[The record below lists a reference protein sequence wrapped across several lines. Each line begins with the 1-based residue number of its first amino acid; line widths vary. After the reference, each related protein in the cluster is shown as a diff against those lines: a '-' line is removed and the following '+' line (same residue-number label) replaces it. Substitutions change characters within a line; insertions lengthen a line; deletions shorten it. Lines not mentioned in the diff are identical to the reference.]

1 MAGCG
6 DYRER
11 IVAYYEKRESRLG
24 YGVFLHGRK
33 HFGYYPAGR
42 EHISMKFAQRLMED
56 RMGIALGLPQGSL
69 VLDAGCGEGHTAMR
83 LAERFGLQVE
93 GIDLL
98 DSNVGRGQGLVRRRG
113 LAQRVRLQIGDYT
126 SLPFADETFD
136 GIYTIEAL
144 VHAPEPQSAL
154 KEFLRVL
161 KPGGKLVLFEYSMP
175 AQRDLGE
182 AEREVF
188 TAINEGSAMYSFPE
202 FENGRFGE
210 LLTAAGFDFGGAE
223 DIRYRI
229 APMLRQMAVICW
241 LPYQVAKLISR
252 ESRYV
257 NAKAAVEFYRLRE
270 LMHYNVVVGFKPAV
284 QGEGPCRS

>member
-1 MAGCG
+1 MWMPRYS

-11 IVAYYEKRESRLG
+11 IIKYYEKRESRLG
-24 YGVFLHGRK
+24 YSVFLHGRK

-83 LAERFGLQVE
+83 LAERFELRVE
-93 GIDLL
+93 GVDLL
-98 DSNVGRGQGLVRRRG
+98 DFNIARGRQLLERRG
-113 LAQRVRLQIGDYT
+113 SGSSVRLQVGDYT

-136 GIYTIEAL
+136 GVYTIESL
-144 VHAPEPQSAL
+144 VHAPAPQGAL

-175 AQRDLGE
+175 AQRDLTQVDRE
-182 AEREVF
+182 AF
-188 TAINEGSAMYSFPE
+188 AAINMGSAMYSFPE

-210 LLTAAGFDFGGAE
+210 ILTVAGFDFSSVT

-229 APMLRQMAVICW
+229 APMLRSMAIICW
-241 LPYQVAKLISR
+241 APYQIAKLISR

-257 NAKAAVEFYRLRE
+257 NARAAVEYYRLRE
-270 LMHYNVVVGFKPAV
+270 LMHYNIVIGFKP
-284 QGEGPCRS
+284 